1 MTDRYIIFLRK
12 NDRVLSM
19 FSFLDGIKGTLVAIA
34 IGLFS
39 LAVGNQGIE
48 SFIYFIV
55 TFGLYAFYFGVY
67 KENKD

>member
-48 SFIYFIV
+48 SFI
-55 TFGLYAFYFGVY
+55 
-67 KENKD
+67 